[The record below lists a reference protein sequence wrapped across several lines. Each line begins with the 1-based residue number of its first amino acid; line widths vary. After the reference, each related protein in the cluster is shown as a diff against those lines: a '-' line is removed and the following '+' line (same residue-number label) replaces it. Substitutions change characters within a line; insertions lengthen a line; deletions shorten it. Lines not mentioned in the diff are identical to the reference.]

1 MRELFCTQVIAW
13 AQFSKESFLWHPKA
27 GRKVVFVPLG
37 TLTLLSSELPGKGGL
52 CFHQLQRE
60 PMNSV

>member
-1 MRELFCTQVIAW
+1 MRELFCTKVIAW

-37 TLTLLSSELPGKGGL
+37 TLALLSSE
-52 CFHQLQRE
+52 
-60 PMNSV
+60 